1 MYQDKPCYAVYQIIT
16 QILVVH
22 GITKVCFV
30 FVCLVFV
37 FIFIF
42 LLLLLV
48 HDGSSVTWLMEQ
60 QLFEGLPVDVE
71 E

>member
-1 MYQDKPCYAVYQIIT
+1 MLCCVSNNHSDLGGVWHNKGLLC
-16 QILVVH
+16 L
-22 GITKVCFV
+22 FL
-30 FVCLVFV
+30 FVCLFV

-48 HDGSSVTWLMEQ
+48 HDGSSVTRQMEQ